1 LTSPFSWDRDLS
13 LEAPAGEAVLS
24 FGESP
29 TTGYLWRLV
38 GLPPEVEVAGS
49 TYVSGGGMLGGRGER
64 RFTLRARQSGSFTF
78 TAESARFGEP
88 ADQRVRVILT
98 AARAWS
104 PE

>member
-1 LTSPFSWDRDLS
+1 MTSPFSRDSDLS

-38 GLPPEVEVAGS
+38 DLPPEVEVTGS
-49 TYVSGGGMLGGRGER
+49 TYVFEGGMLGGRGER
-64 RFTLRARQSGSFTF
+64 RFTLRAYQPGSFTF
-78 TAESARFGEP
+78 TAELARFGEP
-88 ADQRVRVILT
+88 ADEQVRVILT